1 MSRHKEHRVRG
12 IVEEAGRARVSGLR
26 SKEEHT
32 AAIRKDR
39 RVALVVNTH
48 SRRGRRKYLAVMR
61 LLHAEGF
68 RPLGAY
74 AVMDPRRL
82 PDTIETALALNPDLL
97 IVGGGDGTL
106 SEAVKHVP
114 GTDAALGV
122 LPLGTT
128 NNFARSLGLPL
139 DLARAIRVFR
149 VGKVAD
155 VDLGMAG
162 DRPFANLTSFGVS
175 VEVAATV
182 RPWLKRVLGRAA
194 YPLTALTILP
204 HHRPFRA
211 VITVDGRRHELLTH
225 QLNIANGR
233 FHGGWQIAR
242 DISIDN
248 HTLAAYQLG
257 SGKRLR
263 LLVETLIRATTG
275 RWQSLAGG
283 PFVTGRE
290 MLVEIDP
297 PLLADVDGEVR
308 QITPLLLRSIR
319 NGLRVMVPPDFV
331 DT

>member
-1 MSRHKEHRVRG
+1 MGET
-12 IVEEAGRARVSGLR
+12 R
-26 SKEEHT
+26 SKQEHT
-32 AAIRKDR
+32 AAIRKHK

-48 SRRGRRKYLAVMR
+48 SRRGRNKYFSALRA
-61 LLHAEGF
+61 LESEGF
-68 RPLGAY
+68 RPLGTF

-82 PDTIETALALNPDLL
+82 PDTIDAALGLGPDLL

-106 SEAVKHVP
+106 SESVKHVA
-114 GTDAALGV
+114 GTDVALGV

-139 DLARAIRVFR
+139 DPARAIRVFST
-149 VGKVAD
+149 GKVAD
-155 VDLGMAG
+155 IDLGMAG

-175 VEVAATV
+175 VEVAGTV
-182 RPWLKRVLGRAA
+182 KPWLKRLLGRAA
-194 YPLTALTILP
+194 YPLTALTVLP
-204 HHRPFRA
+204 SHQPFRA
-211 VITVDGRRHELLTH
+211 VITVDGRRHQLLTH

-233 FHGGWQIAR
+233 FHGGWQIAK

-263 LLVETLIRATTG
+263 LLLETMIRATTG

-283 PFVTGRE
+283 PFVTGHE
-290 MLVEIDP
+290 MLIEIDP
-297 PLLADVDGEVR
+297 PMASDVDGEVR
-308 QITPLLLRSIR
+308 QRTPLLVRSIP
-319 NGLRVMVPPDFV
+319 NGLRVMVPSNFV